1 MLSRIER
8 TWDERLA
15 AWVGGG
21 PLGGVL
27 GEQTSQGWR
36 LRPLV
41 RRYRWFSLLVV
52 LPTLVTAL
60 YLYLLAADQYVSEA
74 QFMIRSAQPPS
85 ASSALNSMFGN
96 AVALPTAGDSSAV
109 AAFLLSHDAVAE
121 LDRKLDLKTIY
132 RRPLIDV
139 FGRLNGDPKAETL
152 LRYYQHKVKVA
163 SDDTTGVITLTVRAF
178 RPADAQHINEG
189 LLTLSD
195 QLVNSFN
202 DRAQADAL
210 RVAQAE
216 VARSEARVASV
227 HDQLSQFRDQRRS
240 LDPEKSGAMV
250 TQVIGGI
257 EGQLAT
263 ARAEL
268 AVQSAALRA
277 GNPRLVALQSKVAS
291 LERQATAQ
299 QGRLAGAPGSLAPAA
314 NAFERLGLEREFAD
328 KEYAA
333 AMASLESAHLDAEKK
348 HLYLVRIV
356 QPNLPEKSLYPQRA
370 YILLTLFVGL
380 LVAYGI
386 GWLILAGIR
395 EHAA

>member
-8 TWDERLA
+8 TWDERLT
-15 AWVGGG
+15 AWVSAGA
-21 PLGGVL
+21 LGRVL
-27 GEQTSQGWR
+27 GEQTPQGWQ
-36 LRPLV
+36 LRPFV
-41 RRYRWFSLLVV
+41 RRYRWFSLLVL

-74 QFMIRSAQPPS
+74 QFMVRSAQP
-85 ASSALNSMFGN
+85 ATQSSMVSSMFGGGGM
-96 AVALPTAGDSSAV
+96 LPTVEESNAV
-109 AAFLLSHDAVAE
+109 AAFLVSHDAVAQ

-132 RRPLIDV
+132 KRPMIDV
-139 FGRLNGDPKAETL
+139 IGRLNGDPKAETL
-152 LRYYQHKVKVA
+152 LRYFQHKVKVA
-163 SDDTTGVITLTVRAF
+163 NDDTTGVTTLTVRAF
-178 RPADAQHINEG
+178 RPADAQHINEA
-189 LLTLSD
+189 LLTQSD

-202 DRAQADAL
+202 ERAQTDAL

-216 VARSEARVASV
+216 VARSEARVAAV
-227 HDQLSQFRDQRRS
+227 HDQLSQFRDARHS

-257 EGQLAT
+257 EGQLAS

-268 AVQSAALRA
+268 AVQSAALRP
-277 GNPRLVALQSKVAS
+277 GNPRLVALQTKVAS
-291 LERQATAQ
+291 LQRQAEAQ
-299 QGRLAGAPGSLAPAA
+299 QGRLAGSPGSLAPTA

-333 AMASLESAHLDAEKK
+333 SMAALETARLDAEKK

-356 QPNLPEKSLYPQRA
+356 QPNLPERSLYPQRG
-370 YILLTLFVGL
+370 YVLLTLFVGL